1 MLKRPSPGET
11 EEDLLRIQDEFLAA
25 KDQSAARVIKQS
37 GGKRGQGGLEGER
50 RDVVQMDTLPSI
62 LSSTEAT
69 PPKKSRFRAKQEEKK
84 EQKELHSAQA
94 DNDVDME
101 HEIDKKDTGMA
112 AVLGQI
118 IERDTR
124 NMVFRMPYQMLR
136 PFPVVPVN
144 QYISCEQGDQNK
156 TTGKKKSIFAQ
167 QFSKMVAKDFGMV
180 LEEEI
185 KNQKD
190 KETESSVMEEDADA
204 ARSTQL
210 VVSRDSSSV
219 VEGTGLSATFGKEEA
234 HRIHQENMQTLSAM
248 SQDEILAEQKKLL
261 ETLDHRIVEF
271 LNARKKRKQSAQS
284 QKSEPSITQ
293 SDSSLVRKKDII
305 AKTKDQTQFPVEV
318 DKKWVHMGKVEYNKL
333 EWMKD
338 LPPPSAPGHKT
349 GQQARFDFQGNLIPA
364 DAEIPV
370 HFGLHHHGE
379 EPERAGYTLE
389 ELFLLSRSSN
399 VQQRTLALQT
409 LGRVIQKAKDGSL
422 DQLIQ
427 TPILPSIL
435 DAGVVFLLRWALD
448 DSVDAVVVSA
458 IAGLSSLLVN
468 QADEMALNQVFGW
481 YQGHCVAAQ
490 CPPQPEEKST
500 ATTRLKLSKLDEDVE
515 ETDADLSK
523 RDLIKALVE
532 RMFLMNRLRYVLEKT
547 QPQGPTVLSI
557 MAVLTRISRHSTE
570 IAHQLLHSSG
580 LVELIVKEFL
590 PLSWVVDDI
599 TKPLSCVYGVPI
611 PSALK
616 FIRTIAQ
623 AGRNMAFF
631 LLSKHSMKIRILR
644 YLADEGS
651 LCTELPYSES
661 CVLQTE
667 ALRMLR
673 VCLLYGLAED
683 LFVDLYPSLMR
694 QLTAVQNIH
703 QQENVSIEHMQ
714 RITALIGAVEAAMC
728 TAGNTSATWFER
740 HKDGSSSEVEKS
752 EGVIGTL
759 GWDNVMNLI
768 QPIVLLLRTLL
779 KDIGNN
785 YQFKKHD
792 LQLATACLN
801 FTATFYWKWSNQ
813 QEYEPLKCLP
823 QLEDLFETILQ
834 PCWAAFG
841 FQVITQNLSK
851 HSNML
856 NQQDS
861 PRREVSACLP
871 EYGNSL
877 AFEEQSL
884 PVTRCHSPYGFLTAV
899 LHLVY
904 EMCRIHK
911 GLQEKLLQMVCTDT
925 NINSYIK
932 KISNCGRSH
941 LHSNFFTKFENHFQ
955 FFFIKLTTLYKRAKM
970 QTSLEPYLHPVAL
983 KLITSLHHGDEY
995 LIHDLMSSVIFDSI
1009 FWSVTEEEKAR
1020 IVLADLHLTSPIH
1033 LRSATQEEIQFTRT
1047 QLCQEARENLHSIR
1061 ATYLKAFG
1069 HSEADTYK
1077 SRDRFHMNTT
1087 KITSFFTSNLGES
1100 LLPQDWIYLPLIN
1113 LYNTYCTVGAEVQS
1127 IMSASQIT
1135 VVYDVLKWIF
1145 LMECERS
1152 KVIDGISV
1160 TLKVSRVMCTFLT
1173 GNDLFLERS
1182 IHRYLAALL
1191 HHYTK
1196 PSLLDQMDFE
1206 EHIPGIVS
1214 FYDLY
1219 MGLLQQYEAVS
1230 FGDSVFGCYVLVP
1243 LQQQHNLMLR
1253 KAVWTEHTG
1262 ILRTLTLPIQ
1272 ELLIP
1277 LEQYLIPEESDMDL
1291 LKQYF
1296 RGLYSQALRPKWA
1309 PVLYLIAVHHVNR
1322 FLYNQDGQHTELKHH
1337 FIRQLLVSSNDE
1349 LKHHVLYY
1357 KQANSQNPLGM
1368 EFFSELP
1375 TIRQTLIDSLQ
1386 TS

>member
-1 MLKRPSPGET
+1 MIKRPSPGET
-11 EEDLLRIQDEFLAA
+11 EEDLLRMQNEFLAA
-25 KDQSAARVIKQS
+25 KGQSAARVIKKL
-37 GGKRGQGGLEGER
+37 GEKRGQDGLEVETSCTNKS
-50 RDVVQMDTLPSI
+50 RDVVQIDTLPSI
-62 LSSTEAT
+62 LSCIEAA
-69 PPKKSRFRAKQEEKK
+69 PRKKSRFRAKQEEK
-84 EQKELHSAQA
+84 KELHSAQA

-101 HEIDKKDTGMA
+101 QEMDKKDTGVA
-112 AVLGQI
+112 AVLSKI

-124 NMVFRMPYQMLR
+124 NMIYKTPCQMLQ

-144 QYISCEQGDQNK
+144 QYVSCEQGDQNK

-185 KNQKD
+185 KKK
-190 KETESSVMEEDADA
+190 KEKEAESSVMEEDADA
-204 ARSTQL
+204 AQSTNL
-210 VVSRDSSSV
+210 AASSGSSTV

-234 HRIHQENMQTLSAM
+234 HRIHQENLQTLSVT

-271 LNARKKRKQSAQS
+271 LNSRKKRKQSTQN
-284 QKSEPSITQ
+284 QKSEPAITY
-293 SDSSLVRKKDII
+293 SDSSAKKNKDIA
-305 AKTKDQTQFPVEV
+305 AKTKEETKVPVEV
-318 DKKWVHMGKVEYNKL
+318 DKKWLHMGKVEYDKL
-333 EWMKD
+333 EWMKN
-338 LPPPSAPGHKT
+338 LPPPSASGQKT
-349 GQQARFDFQGNLIPA
+349 GQQARFDFQGNLILA
-364 DAEIPV
+364 DADIPV
-370 HFGLHHHGE
+370 HLGLHHHGE

-399 VQQRTLALQT
+399 VQQRTLALQI

-458 IAGLSSLLVN
+458 IAALNSLLVS
-468 QADEMALNQVFGW
+468 QADEMALNHVFGW
-481 YQGHCVAAQ
+481 YQGHCVAAL
-490 CPPQPEEKST
+490 CPPQPEEKNT
-500 ATTRLKLSKLDEDVE
+500 ATSRLRISKLDEDVQ
-515 ETDADLSK
+515 ETDADMSK

-532 RMFLMNRLRYVLEKT
+532 RMFLMNRLRYILEKT
-547 QPQGPTVLSI
+547 QPQGPTVLNI
-557 MAVLTRISRHSTE
+557 LAILTRIGRHSTE

-590 PLSWVVDDI
+590 PLSWVVEDI
-599 TKPLSCVYGVPI
+599 TKPLSSVYGVPI

-616 FIRTIAQ
+616 FIRTVAQ

-631 LLSKHSMKIRILR
+631 LLSKHHMKIRILR
-644 YLADEGS
+644 YLADEEA
-651 LCTELPYSES
+651 LCTQLPDSEA
-661 CVLQTE
+661 CALQTE

-673 VCLLYGLAED
+673 VCFLYGLAED
-683 LFVDLYPSLMR
+683 LFVDLYPSLVV
-694 QLTAVQNIH
+694 QLIAVQNLY
-703 QQENVSIEHMQ
+703 QQENLSTAHMQ
-714 RITALIGAVEAAMC
+714 RISALIGAFEAAVC
-728 TAGNTSATWFER
+728 TAGNTSAARFER
-740 HKDGSSSEVEKS
+740 HEDGSSRGVKKS
-752 EGVIGTL
+752 EKTL
-759 GWDNVMNLI
+759 GWSKVMSLI
-768 QPIVLLLRTLL
+768 QPIGLLLRTLL
-779 KDIGNN
+779 KDIGSS
-785 YQFKKHD
+785 YQFKKYD
-792 LQLATACLN
+792 LQVATACLN
-801 FTATFYWKWSNQ
+801 FAATFYWRWSNQ
-813 QEYEPLKCLP
+813 WEYEPLKCLP
-823 QLEDLFETILQ
+823 QLEDFNNNILQ

-851 HSNML
+851 YSNML
-856 NQQDS
+856 NQQES
-861 PRREVSACLP
+861 PRQEVSSCLP

-899 LHLVY
+899 LHLAF

-911 GLQEKLLQMVCTDT
+911 GLQEKLLQMVCTDS
-925 NINSYIK
+925 NINSYMK
-932 KISNCGRSH
+932 KISKCARSH

-955 FFFIKLTTLYKRAKM
+955 YFFLKLTTLYKCAMMR
-970 QTSLEPYLHPVAL
+970 TSVEPHLHHVAL
-983 KLITSLHHGDEY
+983 KLLTSLHHGDEH
-995 LIHDLMSSVIFDSI
+995 LVHDLMSCVIFDPM

-1020 IVLADLHLTSPIH
+1020 IVLADLQLTSPIQ
-1033 LRSATQEEIQFTRT
+1033 LRSATQEEIQFTQT

-1069 HSEADTYK
+1069 CSEADMYK

-1100 LLPQDWIYLPLIN
+1100 LLPQDWIYLPLIE
-1113 LYNTYCTVGAEVQS
+1113 LYNTYCTIGAEGQS
-1127 IMSASQIT
+1127 ILSASQIA

-1152 KVIDGISV
+1152 KVMDGISV

-1182 IHRYLAALL
+1182 IHRYLVALL

-1206 EHIPGIVS
+1206 EPIPGIVS

-1277 LEQYLIPEESDMDL
+1277 LERYLTPEESDMDL

-1296 RGLYSQALRPKWA
+1296 QGLYSQALRPKWA

-1322 FLYNQDGQHTELKHH
+1322 FLYNQDGQHTQLKHH
-1337 FIRQLLVSSNDE
+1337 FIKQLLVTANE
-1349 LKHHVLYY
+1349 EVKHHVLYY

-1368 EFFSELP
+1368 EFFTELP
-1375 TIRQTLIDSLQ
+1375 PIRKTLVDTLSAN
-1386 TS
+1386 